1 MAASAAEFAR
11 CLLLLYAE
19 TGTNVWPA
27 ASFAVGLARP
37 STNSSH
43 SLWSTIVKDHPLPT
57 DYIAVTFKLENLM
70 SVSRRVFLENG
81 AFLFATFGVC
91 AVAWPDSAPLLSES
105 DPTATALGYKANAS
119 SVDKAKFPQYKAGS
133 SCSNCVLY
141 QGAAGAASGPC
152 PLYAGK
158 AVSAQGW
165 CSSYAKKP

>member
-1 MAASAAEFAR
+1 MAATAADFAR

-57 DYIAVTFKLENLM
+57 DYIAVTFKLEDLM

-105 DPTATALGYKANAS
+105 DPTVAALGYKANAS

>member
-1 MAASAAEFAR
+1 
-11 CLLLLYAE
+11 L
-19 TGTNVWPA
+19 
-27 ASFAVGLARP
+27 
-37 STNSSH
+37 
-43 SLWSTIVKDHPLPT
+43 
-57 DYIAVTFKLENLM
+57 KLENLM

-81 AFLFATFGVC
+81 AFLLATFGVC
-91 AVAWPDSAPLLSES
+91 AVAWPDSAPLLAES
-105 DPTATALGYKANAS
+105 DPTAMALGYKANAS

-141 QGAAGAASGPC
+141 QGAPGAASGPC